1 MLDSMLEVSMF
12 LETRLVKFLMIDVIN
27 LFVLSVCYMFRSY
40 SNNYFP

>member
-27 LFVLSVCYMFRSY
+27 LFVLSVYMFRSY